1 MEQRYIVAYTIKHE
15 GKLLDMYCVLD
26 DLDDARANYKDIL
39 ELDNLYTASLSIAIE
54 GTDI

>member
-1 MEQRYIVAYTIKHE
+1 MEQRYILAYTIKHD
-15 GKLLDMYCVLD
+15 GKYLDRYCVLD
-26 DLDDARANYKDIL
+26 DLDDARAEYKDLL

>member
-1 MEQRYIVAYTIKHE
+1 MEQRYILAYTIKRK
-15 GKLLDMYCVLD
+15 GKLLDIYCVLD